1 MENYLM
7 ETISH
12 YSRLSKKIIKVNF
25 IDLENF
31 NQYKKQNINYLKV
44 ENDLKNFGKLI
55 ISSFNSTKMLIDFD
69 RKIKF
74 LNEYF

>member
-1 MENYLM
+1 M

-55 ISSFNSTKMLIDFD
+55 ISSLIVRRCLLTLTK
-69 RKIKF
+69 
-74 LNEYF
+74 N